1 MIKSEKLEEEEK
13 DYKSLFSNIVLISGN
28 SNLALSKKIS
38 DNLNI
43 PIANSIISRFS
54 DGEIRV
60 KILENVRGKD
70 VFIIQSTCP
79 PVNDNLMELLII
91 IDAVKRA
98 SAGTITA
105 IIPYFGYAKQEK
117 KVSGREPITAKLVA
131 NLLTTAGANRVV
143 TIELH
148 APAIQGFFDIPV
160 DNLQANNILIKAL
173 KENVIINDDLSKYVV
188 LAPDAGSVIR
198 SRIFAE
204 KIGVPIAVMFKRRP
218 DIEEVES
225 MEVVGEVKNKKV
237 IIVDDMI
244 STAKTLVKASEKI
257 TSLGASEVYAVA
269 VHPVFSSN
277 AVKIL
282 EESNIKKVIVTDTIP
297 LNNEYKNSNKII
309 QVSVAELLSEVIKRI
324 YLRKS
329 ISELFD

>member
-1 MIKSEKLEEEEK
+1 MLKSEKMNEEI
-13 DYKSLFSNIVLISGN
+13 DFKSLFSNIVLISGN
-28 SNLALSKKIS
+28 SNIGLAKKIS
-38 DNLNI
+38 EHLNI
-43 PIANSIISRFS
+43 PIADSIISKFS

-91 IDAVKRA
+91 IDAVRRA

-131 NLLTTAGANRVV
+131 NLLTVAGANRVV

-173 KENVIINDDLSKYVV
+173 KDSGILDGDLSEFVV

-204 KIGVPIAVMFKRRP
+204 KIGLPIAVMFKRRP

-225 MEVVGEVKNKKV
+225 MEVVGDIMNKKV

-244 STAKTLVKASEKI
+244 STGKTLVKAANKI
-257 TSLGASEVYAVA
+257 IALGAKEVYAVA
-269 VHPVFSSN
+269 VHPVFVSN
-277 AVKIL
+277 AIKII
-282 EESNIKKVIVTDTIP
+282 EESDIKKVIVTDTIP
-297 LNNEYKNSNKII
+297 LNDELKSNNKII
-309 QVSVAELLSEVIKRI
+309 QVSVSELLSEVIKRI

>member
-1 MIKSEKLEEEEK
+1 MLKSEKMNEEI
-13 DYKSLFSNIVLISGN
+13 DFKSLFSNIVLISGN
-28 SNLALSKKIS
+28 SNIGLAKKIS
-38 DNLNI
+38 EHLNI
-43 PIANSIISRFS
+43 PIADSIISKFS

-91 IDAVKRA
+91 IDAVRRA

-131 NLLTTAGANRVV
+131 NLLTVAGANRVV

-173 KENVIINDDLSKYVV
+173 KDSRILDGDLSEFVV

-204 KIGVPIAVMFKRRP
+204 KIGLPIAVMFKRRP

-225 MEVVGEVKNKKV
+225 MEVVGDIMNKKV

-244 STAKTLVKASEKI
+244 STGKTLVKAANKI
-257 TSLGASEVYAVA
+257 IALGAKEVYAVA
-269 VHPVFSSN
+269 VHPVFVSN
-277 AVKIL
+277 AIKII
-282 EESNIKKVIVTDTIP
+282 EESDIKKVIVTDTIP
-297 LNNEYKNSNKII
+297 LNDELKSNNKII
-309 QVSVAELLSEVIKRI
+309 QVSVSELLSEVIKRI

>member
-1 MIKSEKLEEEEK
+1 MLKSEKMNEEI
-13 DYKSLFSNIVLISGN
+13 DFKSLFSNIVLISGN
-28 SNLALSKKIS
+28 SNIGLAKKIS
-38 DNLNI
+38 EHLNI
-43 PIANSIISRFS
+43 PIADSIISKFS

-91 IDAVKRA
+91 IDAVRRA

-131 NLLTTAGANRVV
+131 NLLTVAGANRVV

-173 KENVIINDDLSKYVV
+173 KDSGILDGDLSEFVV

-204 KIGVPIAVMFKRRP
+204 KIGLPIAVMFKRRP

-225 MEVVGEVKNKKV
+225 MEVVGDIMNKKV

-244 STAKTLVKASEKI
+244 STAKTLVKAANKI
-257 TSLGASEVYAVA
+257 IALGAKEVYAVA
-269 VHPVFSSN
+269 VHPVFVAN
-277 AVKIL
+277 AIKII
-282 EESNIKKVIVTDTIP
+282 EESDIKKVIVTDTIP
-297 LNNEYKNSNKII
+297 LNDELKSNNKII
-309 QVSVAELLSEVIKRI
+309 QVSVSELLSEVIKRI

>member
-1 MIKSEKLEEEEK
+1 MITSEAEGKI
-13 DYKSLFSNIVLISGN
+13 DYPSLFNRLVLIGGN
-28 SNLALSKKIS
+28 SNSELSKRIS
-38 DNLNI
+38 HNLDI
-43 PIANSIISRFS
+43 PLANSIISKFS

-60 KILENVRGKD
+60 KILENVRGKE

-91 IDAVKRA
+91 IDAIKRA
-98 SAGTITA
+98 SASSITA

-131 NLLTTAGANRVV
+131 NLITVAGANRVV
-143 TIELH
+143 TIDLH

-160 DNLQANNILIKAL
+160 DNLYAYSTLVNAFFENIGKVD
-173 KENVIINDDLSKYVV
+173 KDSFVI

-198 SRIFAE
+198 ARMYSE
-204 KIGVPIAVMFKRRP
+204 KMGLPIAVMFKRRP

-225 MEVVGEVKNKKV
+225 MEVVGEIENKNV

-244 STAKTLVKASEKI
+244 STAKTLVRAAEK
-257 TSLGASEVYAVA
+257 LKNMGANKIYAMA
-269 VHPVFSSN
+269 IHPVFSSN
-277 AVKIL
+277 AVQLIDDSPIEKIF
-282 EESNIKKVIVTDTIP
+282 VTDTIP
-297 LNNEYKNSNKII
+297 VKKTNQKIVVASISNLI
-309 QVSVAELLSEVIKRI
+309 SEVIKRI
-324 YLRKS
+324 YLKKS

>member
-1 MIKSEKLEEEEK
+1 MSEEQNIKSI
-13 DYKSLFSNIVLISGN
+13 FSNIVLISGN
-28 SNLALSKKIS
+28 SNVELAKKIS
-38 DNLNI
+38 NHLNV
-43 PIANSIISRFS
+43 PIADSIIGRFS
-54 DGEIRV
+54 DGEVRV

-98 SAGTITA
+98 SAATITA

-117 KVSGREPITAKLVA
+117 KVGGREPITAKLVA
-131 NLLTTAGANRVV
+131 NLLTVAGANRVV

-160 DNLQANNILIKAL
+160 DNLQANSILINAL
-173 KENVIINDDLSKYVV
+173 KEHDIINGDLSEFVV

-204 KIGVPIAVMFKRRP
+204 KIGLPIAVMFKRRP
-218 DIEEVES
+218 DVEEVES
-225 MEVVGEVKNKKV
+225 MEVVGDISNKRV

-244 STAKTLVKASEKI
+244 STAKTLVKAANKI
-257 TSLGASEVYAVA
+257 INLGAKEVYAVA
-269 VHPVFSSN
+269 VHPVFVSN
-277 AVKIL
+277 AINIIKQ
-282 EESNIKKVIVTDTIP
+282 SHIKKVIVTDTIP
-297 LNNEYKNSNKII
+297 LKDELKNNNKIV
-309 QVSVAELLSEVIKRI
+309 QVSVSELLAEVIKRI
-324 YLRKS
+324 YLKKS

>member
-1 MIKSEKLEEEEK
+1 MLKSEKMNEEI
-13 DYKSLFSNIVLISGN
+13 DFKSLFSNIVLISGN
-28 SNLALSKKIS
+28 SNIGLAKKIS
-38 DNLNI
+38 ELLNI
-43 PIANSIISRFS
+43 PIADSIISKFS

-91 IDAVKRA
+91 IDAVRRA

-131 NLLTTAGANRVV
+131 NLLTVAGANRVV

-173 KENVIINDDLSKYVV
+173 KDSGILDGDLSEFVV

-204 KIGVPIAVMFKRRP
+204 KIGLPIAVMFKRRP

-225 MEVVGEVKNKKV
+225 MEVVGDIMNKKV

-244 STAKTLVKASEKI
+244 STAKTLVKAANKI
-257 TSLGASEVYAVA
+257 IALGAKEVYAVA
-269 VHPVFSSN
+269 VHPVFVSN
-277 AVKIL
+277 AIKII
-282 EESNIKKVIVTDTIP
+282 EESDIKKVIVTDTIP
-297 LNNEYKNSNKII
+297 LNDELKSNNKII
-309 QVSVAELLSEVIKRI
+309 QVSVSELLSEVIKRI

>member
-1 MIKSEKLEEEEK
+1 MLRREKLHEELNT
-13 DYKSLFSNIVLISGN
+13 KSIFSNIILISGN
-28 SNLALSKKIS
+28 SNISLAKKIS
-38 DNLNI
+38 EHLNI
-43 PIANSIISRFS
+43 PIADSIISRFS
-54 DGEIRV
+54 DGEVRV

-79 PVNDNLMELLII
+79 PVNDNLMELLVI

-98 SAGTITA
+98 SASAITA

-117 KVSGREPITAKLVA
+117 KVGGREPITAKLVA
-131 NLLTTAGANRVV
+131 NLLTVAGANRVV

-160 DNLQANNILIKAL
+160 DNLHANNILIKAL
-173 KENVIINDDLSKYVV
+173 KDNNILDQDLSEFVV

-204 KIGVPIAVMFKRRP
+204 KIGIPIAVMFKRRP

-225 MEVVGEVKNKKV
+225 MEVVGDISNKKV

-244 STAKTLVKASEKI
+244 STAKTLIKAANKI
-257 TSLGASEVYAVA
+257 MNLGAKEVYAVA
-269 VHPVFSSN
+269 VHPVFVSN
-277 AVKIL
+277 AINL
-282 EESNIKKVIVTDTIP
+282 IEESPIKKIIVTDTIP
-297 LNNEYKNSNKII
+297 LKDELKNNGKII
-309 QVSVAELLSEVIKRI
+309 QVSVSELLAEVIKRI

>member
-1 MIKSEKLEEEEK
+1 MLKSEKISE
-13 DYKSLFSNIVLISGN
+13 DQNIKSIFSNIVLVSGN
-28 SNLALSKKIS
+28 SNVELAKKIS
-38 DNLNI
+38 NHLNV
-43 PIANSIISRFS
+43 PIADSIISKFS

-91 IDAVKRA
+91 MDAVKRA
-98 SAGTITA
+98 SSSTITA

-117 KVSGREPITAKLVA
+117 KVGGREPITAKLVA
-131 NLLTTAGANRVV
+131 NLLTVAGANRVV

-160 DNLQANNILIKAL
+160 DNLQANNILINAL
-173 KENVIINDDLSKYVV
+173 KDYNIINGDLSEFVV

-204 KIGVPIAVMFKRRP
+204 KIGLPIAVMFKRRP

-225 MEVVGEVKNKKV
+225 MEIVGDILNKKV

-244 STAKTLVKASEKI
+244 STAKTLVKATNKI
-257 TSLGASEVYAVA
+257 ISLGAKEVYAVA
-269 VHPVFSSN
+269 VHPVFVSN
-277 AVKIL
+277 AINII
-282 EESNIKKVIVTDTIP
+282 EQSHIKKVIVTDTIP
-297 LNNEYKNSNKII
+297 LKDELKNSSKIV
-309 QVSVAELLSEVIKRI
+309 QVSVSELLAEVIKRI
-324 YLRKS
+324 YLKKS

>member
-1 MIKSEKLEEEEK
+1 MLKSEKINEEL
-13 DYKSLFSNIVLISGN
+13 DFKSLFSNIVLISGN
-28 SNLALSKKIS
+28 SNINLAKKIS
-38 DNLNI
+38 EHLNI
-43 PIANSIISRFS
+43 PLADSIISKFS

-70 VFIIQSTCP
+70 VFIVQSTCP

-131 NLLTTAGANRVV
+131 NLLTVAGANRVV

-173 KENVIINDDLSKYVV
+173 KDNGILDGDLSEFVV

-204 KIGVPIAVMFKRRP
+204 KIGLPIAVMFKRRP

-225 MEVVGEVKNKKV
+225 MEVVGEISNKKV

-244 STAKTLVKASEKI
+244 STAKTLVKAANKI
-257 TSLGASEVYAVA
+257 ISLGAKEVYAVA
-269 VHPVFSSN
+269 VHPVFVSN
-277 AVKIL
+277 AIKII

-297 LNNEYKNSNKII
+297 LNEQLKNNNKII
-309 QVSVAELLSEVIKRI
+309 QVSVSDLLSEVIKRI

>member
-1 MIKSEKLEEEEK
+1 MLKSEKMNEEI
-13 DYKSLFSNIVLISGN
+13 DFKSLFSNIVLISGN
-28 SNLALSKKIS
+28 SNIGLAKKIS
-38 DNLNI
+38 EHLNI
-43 PIANSIISRFS
+43 PIADSIISKFS

-91 IDAVKRA
+91 IDAVRRA

-131 NLLTTAGANRVV
+131 NLLTVAGANRVV

-173 KENVIINDDLSKYVV
+173 KDSGILDGDLSEFVV

-204 KIGVPIAVMFKRRP
+204 KIGLPIAVMFKRRP

-225 MEVVGEVKNKKV
+225 MEVVGDIMNKKV

-244 STAKTLVKASEKI
+244 STAKTLVKAANKI
-257 TSLGASEVYAVA
+257 IALGAKEVYAVA
-269 VHPVFSSN
+269 VHPVFVSN
-277 AVKIL
+277 AIKII
-282 EESNIKKVIVTDTIP
+282 EESDIKKVIVTDTIP
-297 LNNEYKNSNKII
+297 LNDELKSNNKII
-309 QVSVAELLSEVIKRI
+309 QVSVSELLSEVIKRI